1 MMGTWFETAVYCEET
16 YGVHTDMKEGFFVCP
31 ECGEPLYNIDF
42 PFHCWDEC
50 PVCGFEFF
58 EEGF

>member
-1 MMGTWFETAVYCEET
+1 MLTWLEAAVMCEET
-16 YGVHTDMKEGFFVCP
+16 YGAHVDMKEGFFICP
-31 ECGEPLYNIDF
+31 ECGEPLYDIDF
-42 PFHCWDEC
+42 PSYYWDEC

>member
-1 MMGTWFETAVYCEET
+1 MGTWFETAIYCEET
-16 YGVHTDMKEGFFVCP
+16 YGVSVNMKEGFFICP

-42 PFHCWDEC
+42 PSHSWDEC

>member
-1 MMGTWFETAVYCEET
+1 MGTWYETAVYCEET
-16 YGVHTDMKEGFFVCP
+16 YGTQVDMKEGFFVCP
-31 ECGEPLYNIDF
+31 EWGELLYNIDF
-42 PFHCWDEC
+42 PSRCWDDC

>member
-1 MMGTWFETAVYCEET
+1 MGAWFETAVYCEET
-16 YGVHTDMKEGFFVCP
+16 YGVQVDMKEGFFVCP
-31 ECGEPLYNIDF
+31 ECGEPLYNVDF
-42 PFHCWDEC
+42 PSHCWDDC